1 MNQRNLM
8 KFVAVSKL
16 NKESRSSSLALKK
29 EQCKMTSSLKLSSAI
44 TRKRSFEMT
53 NFEKRSSFKN
63 KAKLNA
69 LSEQRRQEDINRKLM

>member
-16 NKESRSSSLALKK
+16 NEESRSSSLALKK
-29 EQCKMTSSLKLSSAI
+29 EQRKMTSSLKSSSAVI
-44 TRKRSFEMT
+44 RKRSFEMI
-53 NFEKRSSFKN
+53 NFKKKSSFKS

-69 LSEQRRQEDINRKLM
+69 LFKQRRQEDINKKLM

>member
-16 NKESRSSSLALKK
+16 NEESKSSSLAVKK
-29 EQCKMTSSLKLSSAI
+29 EQRKMTSSLKSSSVS
-44 TRKRSFEMT
+44 TCKRSFEMT
-53 NFEKRSSFKN
+53 NFKKKSSFKN

-69 LSEQRRQEDINRKLM
+69 LSEQRK

>member
-16 NKESRSSSLALKK
+16 NEESRSSSLALKK
-29 EQCKMTSSLKLSSAI
+29 EQRKMTSSLKSSSAV
-44 TRKRSFEMT
+44 TRKLSFEMT
-53 NFEKRSSFKN
+53 NFEKKSSFKSQ
-63 KAKLNA
+63 AKLNA

>member
-16 NKESRSSSLALKK
+16 NEEFRSSSLALKK
-29 EQCKMTSSLKLSSAI
+29 EQRKMTSSLKSSSVV
-44 TRKRSFEMT
+44 TRKHSFEMT
-53 NFEKRSSFKN
+53 NFEKKSSSKS

-69 LSEQRRQEDINRKLM
+69 LSEQKRQEDINRKLM